1 MTVARLEQI
10 FAQLAGERRAA
21 LVAFLTTGD
30 PSVAES
36 ADAARALLRGGVDIL
51 ELGVP
56 FSDPTADG
64 PTIAE
69 ASARAIQRGGSLRAT
84 LGVAAALRAEFEA
97 AIVLFTYYNPVLAF
111 GELAFARAAAEAGV
125 DAVLIVDLPI
135 EEGALLRAALAA
147 EELSVVPLLT
157 PVSDAARERAA
168 LQGARGFI
176 YYVSVTGV
184 TGTPQPELGA
194 ATSRAGAP
202 EGGASAGG
210 PHAAAG
216 AAARALAERAGLPVV
231 VGFGIDSVAKA
242 RQVVEA
248 GASGVVVGSQLVK
261 LIAEEPDAEA
271 RCAKLTAWARELR
284 AVLSYPD

>member
-1 MTVARLEQI
+1 MTRARLEQT
-10 FAQLAGERRAA
+10 FARLAEARRAA

-84 LGVAAALRAEFEA
+84 LGVAQALRAEFEA
-97 AIVLFTYYNPVLAF
+97 PIVLFTYYNPILAF
-111 GELAFARAAAEAGV
+111 GEQAFVEAAAAAGV
-125 DAVLIVDLPI
+125 DAVLIVDLPP
-135 EEGALLRAALAA
+135 EEGAGLRAALAQA
-147 EELSVVPLLT
+147 ELCVVPLLT
-157 PVSDAARERAA
+157 PVSDSARECAA
-168 LQGARGFI
+168 LQGARGFV

-184 TGTPQPELGA
+184 TGSAAQAPGA
-194 ATSRAGAP
+194 EHES
-202 EGGASAGG
+202 SDMLSH
-210 PHAAAG
+210 HAAAG
-216 AAARALAERAGLPVV
+216 RAARALAERSGLPVV

-242 RQVVEA
+242 RAVVEA
-248 GASGVVVGSQLVK
+248 GASGVVVGSQLVR
-261 LIAEEPDAEA
+261 LIAEEPHAAA
-271 RCAKLTAWARELR
+271 REAKLSAWARELR